1 MIYGA
6 RYCITT
12 SSLHRYY
19 IMPRLRTRRQQAADY
34 PVSAARMTA
43 EERRLIDDA
52 AALRGESR
60 SAYIARVSLREA
72 RADLRDA
79 ERKQQDTAAA

>member
-1 MIYGA
+1 M
-6 RYCITT
+6 T
-12 SSLHRYY
+12 
-19 IMPRLRTRRQQAADY
+19 RLRTRRQQAPDY

-43 EERRLIDDA
+43 EERRVLDDA

-72 RADLRDA
+72 RADLREA
-79 ERKQQDTAAA
+79 ERKQQDNGVAA